1 MLWHD
6 LKRAIRTSHH
16 KNIAEPK
23 GAKSLL
29 TVVRVW
35 STITGHICWR
45 LLLLKLGQTVM
56 EFKGSHTFSSP
67 CTVNIDTVC
76 SVKTCFIVCEIT
88 FYAEIQAIIGKNV
101 HILFPAAVCIYSI
114 WVNFVF
120 VSSASCHTWCGIACP
135 LKEETC
141 FTSNLPQYRSICVP
155 CCAGPQK
162 HWADF
167 YAGGIQWHLCHQ
179 LISRQDS
186 LLIKRRKSWHTMV
199 QEGKKKG
206 RKRKM
211 QCNFF

>member
-1 MLWHD
+1 M
-6 LKRAIRTSHH
+6 TSRGWFAPDITRILQNR
-16 KNIAEPK
+16 KVQNP
-23 GAKSLL
+23 SWLL
-29 TVVRVW
+29 CGPDPQLQDTSVGGYCCQSWVK
-35 STITGHICWR
+35 
-45 LLLLKLGQTVM
+45 LLLNPRVHILFVTLHSESRHSMLSKNLCHCM
-56 EFKGSHTFSSP
+56 WDH
-67 CTVNIDTVC
+67 I
-76 SVKTCFIVCEIT
+76 
-88 FYAEIQAIIGKNV
+88 YAEIQAIIGKMFTYFFLQLYAF
-101 HILFPAAVCIYSI
+101 HL
-114 WVNFVF
+114 WVNLVF
-120 VSSASCHTWCGIACP
+120 VSSTSCHTWCGIACP

-155 CCAGPQK
+155 CCARIQK

-186 LLIKRRKSWHTMV
+186 LLIQRRRKSWHTVV